1 LLHFVSGDSFNGRI
15 HTGNKMSLLGIVL
28 QVYIY
33 SVVISAMG
41 MLANRM
47 KLYYQCFIP
56 VANTVLAVAF
66 VVEIVFETLK
76 SNKNG
81 NKN

>member
-1 LLHFVSGDSFNGRI
+1 
-15 HTGNKMSLLGIVL
+15 MSIFGIIL
-28 QVYIY
+28 QLYIY
-33 SVVISAMG
+33 SVVISALG

-76 SNKNG
+76 SNRNG

>member
-1 LLHFVSGDSFNGRI
+1 
-15 HTGNKMSLLGIVL
+15 MSILGAIL

-66 VVEIVFETLK
+66 VVEIVWETLK

-81 NKN
+81 NTN

>member
-1 LLHFVSGDSFNGRI
+1 MLHFVSGDSFNGRI
-15 HTGNKMSLLGIVL
+15 HTRNKMSLLGVIL

-76 SNKNG
+76 SNKNW
-81 NKN
+81 K

>member
-1 LLHFVSGDSFNGRI
+1 
-15 HTGNKMSLLGIVL
+15 MSLLGVIL

-81 NKN
+81 NKD

>member
-1 LLHFVSGDSFNGRI
+1 
-15 HTGNKMSLLGIVL
+15 MSLLGIVL

-47 KLYYQCFIP
+47 KLYYQRFIP

-66 VVEIVFETLK
+66 VVEVVRETLK
-76 SNKNG
+76 SNKHRNTD
-81 NKN
+81 

>member
-1 LLHFVSGDSFNGRI
+1 
-15 HTGNKMSLLGIVL
+15 MSLLGIVL

-76 SNKNG
+76 SNKIG
-81 NKN
+81 NKD

>member
-1 LLHFVSGDSFNGRI
+1 
-15 HTGNKMSLLGIVL
+15 MSLLGIVL

-76 SNKNG
+76 SNRNNNG
-81 NKN
+81 NSSKD

>member
-1 LLHFVSGDSFNGRI
+1 
-15 HTGNKMSLLGIVL
+15 MSLLGVIL